1 MSMQDNAKQDRFERA
16 LVPAL
21 PPSTE
26 GPAFSEDGVDLTLI
40 RWYLSLTPTERLQ
53 HLESHAR
60 AIWRIRR
67 DNPHV

>member
-1 MSMQDNAKQDRFERA
+1 MHDDATQDTHDAATPDA
-16 LVPAL
+16 P

-53 HLESHAR
+53 HLQAHASFV
-60 AIWRIRR
+60 WRVRR
-67 DNPHV
+67 DNPQL